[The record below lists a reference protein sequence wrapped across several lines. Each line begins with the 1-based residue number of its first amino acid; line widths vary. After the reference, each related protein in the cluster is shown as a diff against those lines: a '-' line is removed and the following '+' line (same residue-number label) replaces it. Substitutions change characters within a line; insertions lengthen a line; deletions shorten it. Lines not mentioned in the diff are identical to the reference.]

1 MKIRAL
7 IPLAALT
14 LSAAANA
21 ATATVATTAA
31 VSAAGVPW
39 TQYRGPNGDGSTSEA
54 LPAQWPAAP
63 KVLWK
68 VPAGTGFGSFTVS
81 GAWCFAMEGKG
92 ADEVLVARDAAT
104 GKDKW
109 TANLGAATKY
119 GRGGDDGADG
129 NKGGDGP
136 RSTPTLA
143 GKVIVAMHSDLVLHA
158 FDAVSGKPLWKLDLI
173 KQHAGKNI
181 SWLNAA
187 SPLFEGGFIYVA
199 GGGAGQTYLAIDP
212 SNGTVVAKSGDDTIT
227 HATPTAATILGQRQI
242 IFFMKSGLTALEPNT
257 LKQLWH
263 ADFPFNVSTAASP
276 VVAGDY
282 VYASAGYG
290 VGAVGFKI
298 SKTGTAW
305 KAEQVMR
312 VPQKP
317 LANHWSTPVLFEGHL
332 YGMFQFKEYGKGPVK
347 AVKLPDGDIKWE
359 QPGFGPGNLILTAGG
374 NLLALTDAGEVVGI
388 KAAPT
393 GYKELGRF
401 KAIEGKCWT
410 TPVLSGGRVFVRSTK
425 EAACIQLGAAK

>member
-1 MKIRAL
+1 MKFCAF
-7 IPLAALT
+7 IPLIALP
-14 LSAAANA
+14 LSA
-21 ATATVATTAA
+21 
-31 VSAAGVPW
+31 SAADWP
-39 TQYRGPNGDGSTSEA
+39 QYRGPNGDGSTAES

-81 GAWCFAMEGKG
+81 GAWCFAIEGKG
-92 ADEVLVARDAAT
+92 ADEVLVARDTAT
-104 GKDKW
+104 GKEQW
-109 TANLGAATKY
+109 TANLGAAKY
-119 GRGGDDGADG
+119 QGGGNDGTSD

-143 GKVIVAMHSDLVLHA
+143 GGIIVAMHSDLVVHA
-158 FDAVSGKPLWKLDLI
+158 FDAGTGKPMWKIDLI
-173 KQHAGKNI
+173 KDHAGRKI
-181 SWLNAA
+181 SWSNAA
-187 SPLFEGGFIYVA
+187 SPLLEGGLIYVG

-212 SNGTVVAKSGDDTIT
+212 ANGSVVAKSGDDTIT
-227 HATPTAATILGQRQI
+227 HATPTAATILGGRQI
-242 IFFMKSGLTALEPNT
+242 IFFMKSGLTSVEPKT

-282 VYASAGYG
+282 VYCSAGYN
-290 VGAVGFKI
+290 VGAAGFKI
-298 SKTGTAW
+298 SKAGSEW

-312 VPQKP
+312 VPAKP
-317 LANHWSTPVLFEGHL
+317 LQNHWSTPVLFDGHL

-388 KAAPT
+388 KAAPDA
-393 GYKELGRF
+393 YKELGRF

-410 TPVLSGGRVFVRSTK
+410 TPVLSNGRVFARSTK
-425 EAACIQLGAAK
+425 EAACIQLGAPTTATR